1 MGNEPMNPA
10 NMMELTKSL
19 LWSLPLSLL
28 SHLGS
33 VALATTIE
41 LNLLP
46 HLESTGTCPETLI
59 AHQTPRP
66 YTEGGY
72 ATDGMIKLR
81 EIATDIRL
89 LEATPFSATWVGTLK
104 PEYRDC
110 QAAAIINRI
119 DGDLF
124 AGQSFLTVQLF
135 EGEAVVRL
143 DRAGIA
149 DANGYNT
156 IMIFQGM
163 REGNP
168 RWAWG
173 GTD

>member
-1 MGNEPMNPA
+1 MHPA
-10 NMMELTKSL
+10 MKLTQSL

-28 SHLGS
+28 STLGTA
-33 VALATTIE
+33 ALATTIE

-46 HLESTGTCPETLI
+46 HLDSTGTCPETLI

-66 YTEGGY
+66 YFEGGY
-72 ATDGMIKLR
+72 VTDGMIKLR
-81 EIATDIRL
+81 DIATDIRL
-89 LEATPFSATWVGTLK
+89 TDATPFSATWVGTLR
-104 PEYRDC
+104 PAYRDC
-110 QAAAIINRI
+110 QAAAIINSI
-119 DGDLF
+119 DDEVFL
-124 AGQSFLTVQLF
+124 GQSFLRVQLF
-135 EGEAVVRL
+135 DGQALVSL
-143 DRAGIA
+143 DRTGIA

-156 IMIFQGM
+156 LMIFQGI